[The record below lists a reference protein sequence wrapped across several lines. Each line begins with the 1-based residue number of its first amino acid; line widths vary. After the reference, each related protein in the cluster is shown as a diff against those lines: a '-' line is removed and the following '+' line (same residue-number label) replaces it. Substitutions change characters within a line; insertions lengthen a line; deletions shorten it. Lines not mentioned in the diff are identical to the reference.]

1 MLNGEKFVQFIS
13 KAVGADNIDL
23 KSMDILMNSDKNTTV
38 VFTDN
43 NKFLG
48 LYCIFE
54 SLFSENNRIV
64 IVSNSF
70 RESKNLFSTMEEFTY
85 KSDFLKNLTRV
96 SREPDKFLAK
106 IGSSS
111 ITALPIGDGDRI
123 RGQRPHILMILDAP
137 SIERE
142 LLDTVI
148 MGQAA
153 NLNNKNK
160 VIFIQEIEKA
170 DKLWNLCKD
179 SEQISSFLCS
189 TNFLKI

>member
-1 MLNGEKFVQFIS
+1 LNGEKFVQFVS

-23 KSMDILMNSDKNTTV
+23 KSLDLLINSDKNASV
-38 VFTDN
+38 IFTDN

-48 LYCIFE
+48 LYCILE

-64 IVSNSF
+64 IISSSF

-96 SREPDKFLAK
+96 SREPDKFFAK

-111 ITALPIGDGDRI
+111 ITAFPIGNGNRI
-123 RGQRPHILMILDAP
+123 RGQRPHILIILDAP

-142 LLDTVI
+142 FLDIVVSSRNFDT
-148 MGQAA
+148 GKG
-153 NLNNKNK
+153 NKT
-160 VIFIQEIEKA
+160 IFIQNVEEA
-170 DKLWNLCKD
+170 DKLWNLWKG

-189 TNFLKI
+189 TNFLKIQ